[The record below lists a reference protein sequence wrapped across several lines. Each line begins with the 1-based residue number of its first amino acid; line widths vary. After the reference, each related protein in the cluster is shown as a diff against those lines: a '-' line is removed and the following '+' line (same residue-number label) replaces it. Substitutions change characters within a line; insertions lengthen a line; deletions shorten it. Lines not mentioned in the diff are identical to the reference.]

1 MPLQLGSDTWSMTDP
16 FSWVVWCLAI
26 ICVPLY
32 VVIMGFADY
41 AFSGYADWEALI
53 GFVIRIALSE
63 NDSNLPEHKWKYQ
76 KIFLMFW
83 ISPVF
88 ILVVAYAGNLTAMLT
103 RPTLPERLRNAEDLL
118 SQDDISLVME
128 KETIQEFH
136 FRAANSGTT
145 LNRLYEF
152 STMMTPLTTTERI
165 RYGCYKGMCK
175 YYHHIFLSSSV
186 RGKSLVTQALC
197 ISSKFCEI
205 QFG

>member
-1 MPLQLGSDTWSMTDP
+1 MTDP

-32 VVIMGFADY
+32 VVIMGLADY

-53 GFVIRIALSE
+53 GFVLRIALSE

-76 KIFLMFW
+76 KIFLIFW

-175 YYHHIFLSSSV
+175 YYHHIFLFPSV
-186 RGKSLVTQALC
+186 RDNKYYMPSM
-197 ISSKFCEI
+197 
-205 QFG
+205 

>member
-1 MPLQLGSDTWSMTDP
+1 
-16 FSWVVWCLAI
+16 
-26 ICVPLY
+26 
-32 VVIMGFADY
+32 MGFADY
-41 AFSGYADWEALI
+41 TFSGYADWEALI

-175 YYHHIFLSSSV
+175 YYHHIS
-186 RGKSLVTQALC
+186 
-197 ISSKFCEI
+197 
-205 QFG
+205 